1 MSRILLL
8 FIVLFVHQLHA
19 QQNFINVPSSE
30 VTKAKKIFFQ
40 QQINF
45 NEIIQS
51 NSTIDF
57 GLGKGFEI
65 GLNVLGLNFKSNSK
79 SFIHNDTNDKDP
91 YNPLLMINGLKQF
104 EFTENLSMCFGT
116 QFGLNYTDNTIL
128 QNATLIY
135 NNLLIKNLF
144 IKKSSFVMG
153 YYYNSIH
160 YGGREGNR
168 VGAWFGSEIPI
179 NNKLHFVG
187 ESIIGNNALSFTS
200 LGLIYFPKKRL
211 PITFGIQIP
220 NTKNNAYSL
229 VFELTF
235 VP

>member
-1 MSRILLL
+1 MNRFLLL
-8 FIVLFVHQLHA
+8 FNLFFVYSLQA

-30 VTKAKKIFFQ
+30 VTKEKKIFFQ
-40 QQINF
+40 QQINC

-57 GLGKGFEI
+57 GLGHGIEV

-79 SFIHNDTNDKDP
+79 SLIHNDTNDKDP
-91 YNPLLMINGLKQF
+91 YNPLLMINGLKQI
-104 EFTENLSMCFGT
+104 ELTENLSVSFGT
-116 QFGLNYTDNTIL
+116 QFGLNYTDNTLL
-128 QNATLIY
+128 QNAALAY
-135 NNLLIKNLF
+135 NNLLIKNIF
-144 IKKSSFVMG
+144 IKNSSFVVG

-168 VGAWFGSEIPI
+168 VGAWFGSEIPLS
-179 NNKLHFVG
+179 KKFHFVG
-187 ESIIGNNALSFTS
+187 ESIIGNNALSYTS
-200 LGLIYFPKKRL
+200 LGFIYFPKKRL